1 MHGVRGRAPPQG
13 CIVRSLTLHFCLRLF
28 PRLEPVSSWSHD
40 NNFTRGWPMIWP
52 RDSLTD
58 TEMLCLYS
66 VATRLRPALQLC
78 LMPYLQSIVILQSSD
93 FGCRV
98 CPS

>member
-1 MHGVRGRAPPQG
+1 MYIPNCLNSLLGFCVASTSFNLLKFKGSDKDHIHKVITTILQG
-13 CIVRSLTLHFCLRLF
+13 QR
-28 PRLEPVSSWSHD
+28 
-40 NNFTRGWPMIWP
+40 PMIWP

-78 LMPYLQSIVILQSSD
+78 LMPYLQSIVILQSTD
-93 FGCRV
+93 FGCSV